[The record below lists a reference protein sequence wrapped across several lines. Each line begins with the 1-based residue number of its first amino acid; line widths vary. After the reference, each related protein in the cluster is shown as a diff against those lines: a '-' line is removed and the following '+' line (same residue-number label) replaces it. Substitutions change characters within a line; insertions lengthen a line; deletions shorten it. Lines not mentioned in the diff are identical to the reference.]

1 MQNYLSRIKRI
12 KQEFIVLKEENF
24 EATLS
29 GTHYKVFFSNRYVVR
44 FRDDN
49 PKLLLRE
56 ANFLKQLNH
65 PLIPKV
71 LWAGRINKSIAMVE
85 NRLPGKTINM
95 VWKILPKTNQI
106 DIIKQVV
113 QFLKYLQTQTIS
125 YIYSVNTGKKY
136 NNFLDY
142 LTTTINRKVAKIK
155 KIKQADEI
163 LKDLLSIVNKSEAK
177 DLFSNRE
184 KISLVHGDLIIH
196 NLLTDSRNLTGI
208 LDWELALFGDPDYD
222 LFRLFYYQECAKAYH
237 ERGIDE
243 TFESD
248 YMDKLNVAILK
259 SDLIK
264 NKKLF
269 WRKYQFVGAIF
280 YLNALHWPPSS
291 DSASKNINELIVQ
304 WDKKSGAKYLCT

>member
-269 WRKYQFVGAIF
+269 WRKYQFVRAIF
-280 YLNALHWPPSS
+280 YLNALHWATSS
-291 DSASKNINELIVQ
+291 DSPSKNINELIVQ